1 MYKNQRFWRIFP
13 LSNVQL
19 EWNSAS
25 WTATTMDNLY
35 VYCQLAI
42 NRFISRE
49 KNFVTHKQQC
59 LQAVDCNDIRF
70 QDGKRIH
77 TLGAQSVHTRWI
89 LKLKSPC
96 ELLHFMRQVTAVA
109 CCFCICFAE
118 TRIQILSD
126 DVESVTKISWVN
138 YWVLGGHHIFP
149 ISFDSGFICSWKTT
163 PFATCGYLD
172 LLLNKIQ
179 PQFIFV
185 NKLSI
190 VFRLLDMDQDCL
202 SPTCDWWFLI
212 GVPVQMLLIPVATLT
227 VFAIWRPKSPLP
239 EGHTPTAHSAI

>member
-1 MYKNQRFWRIFP
+1 
-13 LSNVQL
+13 
-19 EWNSAS
+19 
-25 WTATTMDNLY
+25 MDNLY
-35 VYCQLAI
+35 VHCQLAI

-77 TLGAQSVHTRWI
+77 TLGAQSVHAYQVNSQTQTTVWTPPFHETSYCRGLLLLYLLCRNQDSDFIRWCAI
-89 LKLKSPC
+89 CDYYFLG
-96 ELLHFMRQVTAVA
+96 ELLGVRWASYFSNILRFWVYLFLENNTICHLQV
-109 CCFCICFAE
+109 FE
-118 TRIQILSD
+118 TKD
-126 DVESVTKISWVN
+126 
-138 YWVLGGHHIFP
+138 
-149 ISFDSGFICSWKTT
+149 
-163 PFATCGYLD
+163 
-172 LLLNKIQ
+172 Q

-212 GVPVQMLLIPVATLT
+212 GVPVQMLLITVATLT
-227 VFAIWRPKSPLP
+227 PKSPLP
-239 EGHTPTAHSAI
+239 EGHTPTAHFAT

>member
-19 EWNSAS
+19 EWNSAG

-70 QDGKRIH
+70 QDGKRFI

-126 DVESVTKISWVN
+126 DVQSVTKISWVN
-138 YWVLGGHHIFP
+138 YWVLGGASYFSNILRFWVYLFLENNTICHLRVFGSFVKQNSTPIHI
-149 ISFDSGFICSWKTT
+149 C
-163 PFATCGYLD
+163 
-172 LLLNKIQ
+172 Q
-179 PQFIFV
+179 
-185 NKLSI
+185 
-190 VFRLLDMDQDCL
+190 
-202 SPTCDWWFLI
+202 
-212 GVPVQMLLIPVATLT
+212 
-227 VFAIWRPKSPLP
+227 
-239 EGHTPTAHSAI
+239 